1 MDSSDAR
8 RGMGARQR
16 SRLTGFAAAFVAR
29 GQYWFADA
37 KLHERARLEL
47 VAQRADGCSWIA
59 ERIII

>member
-1 MDSSDAR
+1 
-8 RGMGARQR
+8 MGARQR

-47 VAQRADGCSWIA
+47 VAQRADGCNWIA